1 MSRQVSE
8 LEAVLQQLIA
18 EHRKLQTYLDAH
30 LEAMKRMDVRAMD
43 ESAVLQEASRI
54 RIVMLEKQRRLL
66 AAQLGNLLKLGANPT
81 ISKIAAAFPARG
93 PQLMKLRTD
102 LKQAMQAAQSGAVVA
117 SRVAGAV
124 LGHLNT
130 ALRLFAGAVEKAG
143 VYTKQGVPK
152 VSARIGVMEAVG

>member
-8 LEAVLQQLIA
+8 LETVLQQLLA
-18 EHRKLQTYLDAH
+18 EHRKLHAH
-30 LEAMKRMDVRAMD
+30 LEAHLAAMKRMDVRAMD
-43 ESAVLQEASRI
+43 ESVALQEASRI
-54 RIVMLEKQRRLL
+54 RIVLLEKQRRFL
-66 AAQLGNLLKLGANPT
+66 AAQLGNLLKLGPEPT
-81 ISKIAAAFPARG
+81 INKIAAAFPARG

-102 LKQAMQAAQSGAVVA
+102 LKQAMQAVQSGTFVA
-117 SRVAGAV
+117 GKVAGAV

-152 VSARIGVMEAVG
+152 VSARIGVM